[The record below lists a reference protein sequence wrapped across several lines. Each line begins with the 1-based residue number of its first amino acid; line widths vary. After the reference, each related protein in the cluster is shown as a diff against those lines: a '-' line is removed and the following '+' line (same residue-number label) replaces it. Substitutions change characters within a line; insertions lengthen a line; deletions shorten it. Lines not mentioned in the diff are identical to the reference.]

1 MMNTIAPL
9 VDNYLV
15 SRLQVQ
21 QSLNTA
27 DATKTLL
34 YEPNV
39 ITVEEGGTT
48 HVIKTLPGRKMEYID
63 RSDAAHIRKVSGQ
76 KMGPLSES
84 KVMVIG
90 GYINVFEE
98 NAGLVWLGDYTKEFA
113 MACADQDIDCSD
125 FYYATSIKHGMF
137 VKKSAIPKTW
147 LTWSKELLEAEIK
160 LVNPD
165 IIILLGAAG
174 LKAVC
179 GNKAKLTDYQGMT
192 FSLETEPYKD
202 TTLMVCTNPNAIIHN
217 PENRAQLK
225 LDLKT
230 LKRAINRTESPTSNC
245 EKLEPDYT
253 YILDLQTLNTWVD
266 TILDEYHGWIAVDC
280 EWAGQTILDGFLR
293 TIQIAWAP
301 GKVIVPI
308 FTDEDG
314 NASELQ
320 QQQEEAWKILRRLFE
335 DNEAR
340 IVGHFI
346 RADLPWLHKY
356 GIALDTNVSEG
367 WDTGLAGHLLNEN
380 WRQALEVYTLRYTNM
395 GRYDREVKQW
405 IKDNKA
411 DVEVNGF
418 QHVPSEILLPYA
430 AADADATFRIFVQQY
445 TEMKLPEHEDI
456 YKLFTKIAM
465 PATLPILEME
475 LTGIGVDQ
483 DRMMTLSKLYTQ
495 GKNKLKQALQ
505 EELHWLEF
513 NPDSSDQKVEALFGM
528 GKPNSQGVTVIKS
541 PETALLKAYT
551 PVKRTGDGRKWV
563 DVLSKGLLSE
573 SRPSTDKATI
583 QTLLID
589 RPDDPFLQNILYY
602 SAVSQ
607 AVKTFTGEYVE
618 GEDGGAVDITKGILS
633 KTWPDGRVHCR
644 IRQTVETGRYGHSNP
659 NMAQIPKSAESVL
672 TNIFEEEVPPIR
684 SCFVPE
690 PGWCFV
696 DADWV
701 GAELYVMAWLSGDTN
716 MQNRLLEP
724 GVDFHSETA
733 LDMFQLEP
741 MPDDWT
747 KGTKAWIQ
755 YIKESPK
762 RTIAK
767 TITFGIAYGRGAAA
781 IKEEVYRQGISITT
795 EEAQEAV
802 QKFKATYPQLAAWL
816 LDQKSLVTS
825 QGYVVNAFGR
835 RRRFEPTDDH
845 EVIAHQERQAMNMP
859 IQGTVGDLMSLA
871 LVNLYNYKQITRPD
885 LHFKIL
891 MSVHDQILTTCP
903 IDEVQETVDA
913 LQTCMCDQCILPGYD
928 LKLRI
933 DPEISLRWGSTLNA
947 EEMLSHN
954 IHMKSQI

>member
-1 MMNTIAPL
+1 MNTIAPL

-27 DATKTLL
+27 DATKALL
-34 YEPNV
+34 HESNV
-39 ITVEEGGTT
+39 VTVEEGGTT
-48 HVIKTLPGRKMEYID
+48 HAIRTFPGRVMEYVD
-63 RSDAAHIRKVSGQ
+63 RDDAAQIRKISG
-76 KMGPLSES
+76 KKAGPIKES

-90 GYINVFEE
+90 GCVNIFED
-98 NAGLVWLGDYTKEFA
+98 NAGLVWLGDYTKEFMA
-113 MACADQDIDCSD
+113 ACAAQGVDCKD
-125 FYYATSIKHGMF
+125 FFYTTAVKHSMF

-147 LTWSKELLEAEIK
+147 LTWSKELLEAEVELI
-160 LVNPD
+160 NPEV
-165 IIILLGAAG
+165 IVLLGAAG

-192 FSLETEPYKD
+192 FSLDEGPYRGI
-202 TTLMVCTNPNAIIHN
+202 TMIVCTNPSAIIHN
-217 PENRAQLK
+217 PENRDQLK
-225 LDLKT
+225 LDLRT
-230 LKRAINRTESPTSNC
+230 LKRAIEQTEPVTLDC
-245 EKLEPDYT
+245 EKLKPEYT
-253 YILDLQTLNTWVD
+253 YILDQATLNTWVNV
-266 TILDEYHGWIAVDC
+266 ILEEYHGWLAVDC

-320 QQQEEAWKILRRLFE
+320 QDPTKTWDTLRRLFE
-335 DNEAR
+335 DDR
-340 IVGHFI
+340 TRSMGHFI

-356 GIALDTNVSEG
+356 GIQLGRNVAEG

-395 GRYDREVKQW
+395 GRYDKEVKQW

-411 DVEVNGF
+411 DVEANGF

-430 AADADATFRIFVQQY
+430 AADADTTFRIFVQQY
-445 TEMKLPEHEDI
+445 TEMQVQDHKDI
-456 YKLFTKIAM
+456 YKLFTEIAM

-495 GKNKLKQALQ
+495 GKRKLRQALQ
-505 EELHWLEF
+505 DELSWPEF

-563 DVLSKGLLSE
+563 DIVSKGLLLE
-573 SRPSTDKATI
+573 SRPSTDKASI
-583 QTLLID
+583 QTLLIE
-589 RPDDPFLQNILYY
+589 RPGDPFLQNILYY

-607 AVKTFTGEYVE
+607 AVKTFTGEYIDA
-618 GEDGGAVDITKGILS
+618 EDGGTVDITKGILS

-659 NMAQIPKSAESVL
+659 NMAQIPKSAEMVL
-672 TNIFEEEVPPIR
+672 SNIFDEEVPPIR
-684 SCFVPE
+684 SCFIPE

-701 GAELYVMAWLSGDTN
+701 GAELYVMAWLSDDIN
-716 MQNRLLEP
+716 MQKKLLMP
-724 GVDFHSETA
+724 NVDFHSETA
-733 LDMFQLEP
+733 LEMFQLESP
-741 MPDDWT
+741 PEGWT
-747 KGTKAWIQ
+747 EGTKAWIKH
-755 YIKESPK
+755 IGESSK
-762 RTIAK
+762 RTVAK

-781 IKEEVYRQGISITT
+781 IKEEVYRQGVDITV
-795 EEAQEAV
+795 EEAQEAIH
-802 QKFKATYPQLAAWL
+802 KFKATYPQLAEWL
-816 LDQKSLVTS
+816 LDRKALVVS
-825 QGYVVNAFGR
+825 QGYVSNAFGR
-835 RRRFEPTDDH
+835 RRRFESTNDH

-859 IQGTVGDLMSLA
+859 IQGTVGDMMSLA
-871 LVNLYNYKQITRPD
+871 LVNLYNYRKEVRPD
-885 LHFKIL
+885 LQFKIL

-903 IDEVQETVDA
+903 IEEVQDTIEA
-913 LQTCMCDQCILPGYD
+913 LQICMCDQCIIPGYD

-933 DPEISLRWGSTLNA
+933 DPEVSLRWGSTLTTTEALANK
-947 EEMLSHN
+947 
-954 IHMKSQI
+954 IHIETAS